1 MNIYLINID
10 SVIDYL
16 AANKLD
22 ELACVS
28 TIEFAENMSQ
38 ELCMELC
45 NKSSDMLC
53 DLYTPKQFEAEFNN
67 DIDNRIS
74 TDKYF
79 IRIF

>member
-10 SVIDYL
+10 AVNDYI
-16 AANKLD
+16 ATNKLD
-22 ELACVS
+22 ELACIS

-45 NKSSDMLC
+45 NKSGDALC
-53 DLYTPKQFEAEFNN
+53 DLYTPKQFETEFNN
-67 DIDNRIS
+67 DINNRIN

>member
-1 MNIYLINID
+1 MNIYLISID
-10 SVIDYL
+10 AVNDYI

-22 ELACVS
+22 TLACIS
-28 TIEFAENMSQ
+28 TIEFAESMSQ

-45 NKSSDMLC
+45 NKSADPLC

-67 DIDNRIS
+67 DIHNRINS
-74 TDKYF
+74 DKYF

>member
-10 SVIDYL
+10 AVNDYI
-16 AANKLD
+16 AANRLD
-22 ELACVS
+22 TISCIS
-28 TIEFAENMSQ
+28 TIEFVENMSQ

-45 NKSSDMLC
+45 NKSGDMLC

-67 DIDNRIS
+67 DIDNRINS
-74 TDKYF
+74 DKYF